1 MLDRRTYVARRNVNE
16 LQSIIEAHGAMAQ
29 RGLRMAL
36 ATVVNV
42 AGSAYRRPGA
52 RMLIAADGRTVGSV
66 SGGCLERD
74 VLNHAQRVLQSNEPR
89 VVTYDAMSGDD
100 IVWEFNLGCNGIID
114 VLIEPLPTR
123 GNVDVLAF
131 LADCLSLRHR
141 GIIATLFAVEGPMK
155 ATIGN
160 RLLLSGQ
167 KPAIHDIG
175 NDALAEAIGNDSRQ
189 ALADGRSTIKRY
201 ELAAGCAQVFIEIV
215 QPPVPLIVLG
225 AGYDAVPVV
234 RLAKELGWHVTVVD
248 PRPGHAIRTRFPL
261 ADALI
266 VCRPEEV
273 CKRIPLDR
281 GTVAVV
287 MTHNF
292 LHDAELLM
300 ALIPSP
306 LLYLGLLGPKQRAQ
320 RLLDGIQNLGVVLSQ
335 SRLGQIYGPMGLDI
349 GADTPDEIALAVIAE
364 IQAVLTGRLGGML
377 RTRERPLHEERH
389 GVEVIPVSGT
399 IQGALSCGYA
409 Y

>member
-1 MLDRRTYVARRNVNE
+1 MNE
-16 LQSIIEAHGAMAQ
+16 LQSIIEAYDAMAQ
-29 RGLRMAL
+29 RGLQMVL

-52 RMLIAADGRTVGSV
+52 RMLIAADGHTVGSV

-74 VLNHAQRVLQSNEPR
+74 VLNHAQRVLQTNKPR
-89 VVTYDAMSGDD
+89 MVTYDAMSGDD
-100 IVWEFNLGCNGIID
+100 IVWEFNLGCKGIVD
-114 VLIEPLPTR
+114 VLIEPLPTKA
-123 GNVDVLAF
+123 NIDLLAF
-131 LADCLSLRHR
+131 LADCLSMRHR
-141 GIIATLFAVEGPMK
+141 GIVATLFTVEGPVK

-160 RLLLSGQ
+160 RLMLSGQ
-167 KPAIHDIG
+167 RPAIHDIG
-175 NDALAEAIGNDSRQ
+175 NDDLAEAIGSDSRR
-189 ALADGRSTIKRY
+189 ALAVGRSTIKRY
-201 ELAAGCAQVFIEIV
+201 ELATGCAQVFIEIV
-215 QPPVPLIVLG
+215 QPPVPLVVFG
-225 AGYDAVPVV
+225 AGYDAVPIV

-261 ADALI
+261 ADELI

-273 CKRIPLDR
+273 CTRIALDQ

-292 LHDAELLM
+292 LHDAELLR
-300 ALIPSP
+300 ALVSSP
-306 LLYLGLLGPKQRAQ
+306 LRYLGLLGPKQRAQ
-320 RLLDGIQNLGVVLSQ
+320 RLLDGVREQGVVLNQ
-335 SRLGQIYGPMGLDI
+335 SRLGRIYGPMGLDI

-377 RTRERPLHEERH
+377 RKRERPLHEERH
-389 GVEVIPVSGT
+389 GVDVITVSGT

>member
-1 MLDRRTYVARRNVNE
+1 MARRSVNE
-16 LQSIIEAHGAMAQ
+16 LQSIIEAYDVMAP
-29 RGLRMAL
+29 RGMQMAL

-52 RMLIAADGRTVGSV
+52 RMLIAADGQTVGSV

-74 VLNHAQRVLQSNEPR
+74 VLNHAQRVLQSNEPK

-100 IVWEFNLGCNGIID
+100 IVWEFNLGCNGIVD
-114 VLIEPLPTR
+114 VLIEPLPTK
-123 GNVDVLAF
+123 GSVDLLAF

-141 GIIATLFAVEGPMK
+141 GIVATLFGVEGPLK
-155 ATIGN
+155 ARIGN
-160 RLLLSGQ
+160 RLMLSGQ
-167 KPAIHDIG
+167 RPAIHDIG
-175 NDALAEAIGNDSRQ
+175 NDDLAEAIGSDSRR
-189 ALADGRSTIKRY
+189 ALVGDRSTIKRY
-201 ELAAGCAQVFIEIV
+201 ELATGCAQVFFETV
-215 QPPVPLIVLG
+215 RPPVPLVVFG

-273 CKRIPLDR
+273 CARIALDPD
-281 GTVAVV
+281 TVAVV

-292 LHDAELLM
+292 PHDAGLLRV
-300 ALIPSP
+300 LVPSG
-306 LLYLGLLGPKQRAQ
+306 LRYLGLLGSKQRAQ
-320 RLLDGIQNLGVVLSQ
+320 RLLDGVQNQGIVLSQ
-335 SRLGQIYGPMGLDI
+335 SRLGEIYGPMGLDI

-377 RTRERPLHEERH
+377 RTREGPLHEERRD
-389 GVEVIPVSGT
+389 VDVITVSGA
-399 IQGALSCGYA
+399 IQGAMSCDYA
-409 Y
+409 

>member
-1 MLDRRTYVARRNVNE
+1 MNE
-16 LQSIIEAHGAMAQ
+16 LQSIIGAYGVMVP
-29 RGLRMAL
+29 RGVPMAL

-74 VLNHAQRVLQSNEPR
+74 VLNHAQRVLQSNEPK

-100 IVWEFNLGCNGIID
+100 IVWEFNLGCHGIVD
-114 VLIEPLPTR
+114 VLIEPLPTKR
-123 GNVDVLAF
+123 SVDLLAF
-131 LADCLSLRHR
+131 LADCLSLRQR
-141 GIIATLFAVEGPMK
+141 GVVATLFGVEGTMK
-155 ATIGN
+155 VTVGN
-160 RLLLSGQ
+160 RMMLSGQ

-175 NDALAEAIGNDSRQ
+175 HDDLAEAIERDSRR
-189 ALADGRSTIKRY
+189 ALAGGCSTIKRY
-201 ELAAGCAQVFIEIV
+201 KLAAGYVLVFIEVV
-215 QPPVPLIVLG
+215 QPPVPLVVFG

-266 VCRPEEV
+266 VCRPDEV
-273 CKRIPLDR
+273 CARIALDAD
-281 GTVAVV
+281 TVAVV
-287 MTHNF
+287 MTHHF
-292 LHDAELLM
+292 LHDAELLRV
-300 ALIPSP
+300 LVPSG
-306 LLYLGLLGPKQRAQ
+306 LRYLGLLGSRQRAQ
-320 RLLDGIQNLGVVLSQ
+320 RLLDGVQNQGVVLSQ
-335 SRLGQIYGPMGLDI
+335 IRLSQIYGPMGLDI

-377 RTRERPLHEERH
+377 RTREGPLHEERRDAD
-389 GVEVIPVSGT
+389 VITVSGT
-399 IQGALSCGYA
+399 TQGALSCGYA